1 MAMRSIWTGAIGFG
15 LVNIPIKLFSAVQD
29 SSLDLDM
36 LDKKDH
42 ANIRFKRVNE
52 NTGKEV
58 TWANIVR
65 AYNMDGKYVVLDDD
79 DFAEAMPEKT
89 KTIGIDSFVDDKDID
104 PILYETSY
112 YMEPEKQGK
121 RAYAL
126 LASALVKS
134 KKAGL
139 GSFVL
144 RNKEH
149 LCVIKAAG
157 HVLVL
162 HRLRFNHE
170 IRDPKELDVPST
182 APKPGELKM
191 ALSLIN
197 QLTGDA
203 DVAAYKDTYTDKLMK
218 LIKAKSAGKRAPVH
232 KMKVVHSKTKDLM
245 EQLKASLD
253 TKKKKAS

>member
-1 MAMRSIWTGAIGFG
+1 MRSIWTGAIGFG
-15 LVNIPIKLFSAVQD
+15 LVNIPIKLFSAVQE
-29 SSLDLDM
+29 SNLDLDM

-42 ANIRFKRVNE
+42 ANIKFKRVNE

-58 TWANIVR
+58 AWGNIVR
-65 AYNMDGKYVVLDDD
+65 AFNMDGKYIVLDEN

-89 KTIGIDSFVDDKDID
+89 KTIGIDAFIDEQDID

-126 LASALVKS
+126 LNTALNKS

-149 LCVIKAAG
+149 LCLIKAAE

-162 HRLRFNHE
+162 HRLRFKHE
-170 IRDPKELDVPST
+170 IRPTKELDIPAV

-191 ALSLIN
+191 ALSLID
-197 QLTGDA
+197 QLSSDF
-203 DVAAYKDTYTDKLMK
+203 DIAAYKDTYSEKLMK
-218 LIKAKSAGKRAPVH
+218 LIKAKAAGKRATVH
-232 KMKVVHSKTKDLM
+232 KMKVVHSKTLDLM
-245 EQLKASLD
+245 EQLKASLGG
-253 TKKKKAS
+253 KKKKAS

>member
-1 MAMRSIWTGAIGFG
+1 MRSIWTGAIGFG
-15 LVNIPIKLFSAVQD
+15 LVNIPVKLFSAVEE
-29 SSLDLDM
+29 SNLDLDM

-42 ANIRFKRVNE
+42 SNIKFKRVNE

-58 TWANIVR
+58 EWANIVR
-65 AYNMDGKYVVLDDD
+65 AYNMDGKYIVLDDT

-89 KTIGIDSFVDDKDID
+89 KTIGIDSFID
-104 PILYETSY
+104 EKEINPILYETSY

-126 LASALVKS
+126 LNTALVKS

-149 LCVIKAAG
+149 LCLIKAAG

-162 HRLRFNHE
+162 HRLRFNQE
-170 IRDPKELDVPST
+170 IRDTKDLDIPATT
-182 APKPGELKM
+182 AKPGELKM
-191 ALSLIN
+191 ALSLIE
-197 QLTGDA
+197 QLSTEFNSKD
-203 DVAAYKDTYTDKLMK
+203 YKDTYTEKLMK
-218 LIKAKSAGKRAPVH
+218 LIKAKASGKRAPVH
-232 KMKVVHSKTKDLM
+232 KMKVVHSKTRNLM
-245 EQLKASLD
+245 EQLKASLGS
-253 TKKKKAS
+253 KKKKAS

>member
-1 MAMRSIWTGAIGFG
+1 MRSIWTGAIGFG
-15 LVNIPIKLFSAVQD
+15 LVNIPIKLFSAVEE
-29 SSLDLDM
+29 SNLDLDM

-42 ANIRFKRVNE
+42 ANIKFKRVNE

-58 TWANIVR
+58 VWANIVR
-65 AYNMDGKYVVLDDD
+65 AFNMDGKYIVLDDT

-89 KTIGIDSFVDDKDID
+89 KTIGIDSFIDEKEID

-126 LASALVKS
+126 LNAALVKS

-149 LCVIKAAG
+149 LCLIKAAG

-162 HRLRFNHE
+162 HRLRFNQE
-170 IRDPKELDVPST
+170 IRDTKDLDIPST

-191 ALSLIN
+191 ALSLID
-197 QLTGDA
+197 QLSGDF
-203 DVAAYKDTYTDKLMK
+203 DINSYKDTYSDKLMK
-218 LIKAKSAGKRAPVH
+218 LIKAKAAGKRAPVH
-232 KMKVVHSKTKDLM
+232 KMKVVHSKTRDLM
-245 EQLKASLD
+245 EQLKASLGN
-253 TKKKKAS
+253 KKKKAS

>member
-1 MAMRSIWTGAIGFG
+1 MRSIWTGAIGFG
-15 LVNIPIKLFSAVQD
+15 LVNIPIKLFSAVED

-42 ANIRFKRVNE
+42 ANIKFKRVNE

-58 TWANIVR
+58 AWGNIVR
-65 AYNMDGKYVVLDDD
+65 AYNMDGKYIVLDEN

-89 KTIGIDSFVDDKDID
+89 KTIGIDSFIDEKEID

-126 LASALVKS
+126 LSAALTKS

-149 LCVIKAAG
+149 LCLIKAAG
-157 HVLVL
+157 HLLVL
-162 HRLRFNHE
+162 HRLRFNQE
-170 IRDPKELDVPST
+170 IRDTKDLDIPAV

-191 ALSLIN
+191 ALSLID
-197 QLTGDA
+197 QLSTDF
-203 DVAAYKDTYTDKLMK
+203 DINDYKDTYSDKLMK
-218 LIKAKSAGKRAPVH
+218 LIKAKAAGKRAPVH
-232 KMKVVHSKTKDLM
+232 KMKVVHSKTRDLM

>member
-1 MAMRSIWTGAIGFG
+1 MRSIWTGAIGFG
-15 LVNIPIKLFSAVQD
+15 LVNIPVKLFSAVEE

-42 ANIRFKRVNE
+42 ANIKFKRVNE

-58 TWANIVR
+58 PWNNIVR
-65 AYNMDGKYVVLDDD
+65 AYNLDGKYVVLSDT
-79 DFAEAMPEKT
+79 DFQEAMPEKT
-89 KTIGIDSFVDDKDID
+89 KTIEINSFVDEKEIE
-104 PILYETSY
+104 PIFFETAY

-121 RAYAL
+121 RAYSLLNTAL
-126 LASALVKS
+126 TKS

-149 LCVIKAAG
+149 LCLIKANG
-157 HVLVL
+157 HLLVL
-162 HRLRFNHE
+162 HRLRFKEE
-170 IRDPKELDVPST
+170 IKDTKELDIPAT

-197 QLTGDA
+197 QLSEPFNIKN
-203 DVAAYKDTYTDKLMK
+203 YKDTYKAKLLK
-218 LIKAKSAGKRAPVH
+218 LIKEKAAGKKTVVH
-232 KMKVVHSKTKDLM
+232 PLRVVHSKNRDLLD
-245 EQLKASLD
+245 QLKESLL